1 MREFITLA
9 LASLLGVV
17 PAAAPEGACEV
28 REVTITWGFKESFRS
43 YISGAIAQGSWDT
56 SGDVGYSLPEFTFTG
71 GEGYVTPDRTNADVS
86 FDGELVFS
94 GHEGILE
101 TTLANPR
108 LTVVDTRSAVL
119 FVDVTG
125 DTMDEVSVS
134 ETDVPFAR
142 VVWGSSDEAV
152 VATSGLW
159 EIRGAEVVLT
169 EEGSAAFGTYPAGE
183 VMDPMSASFGVNEGC
198 LQGTGV
204 GWIPGGAA
212 ALAVVASAIALAIR
226 RGRKSPGPEH
236 P

>member
-1 MREFITLA
+1 MREVLA
-9 LASLLGVV
+9 LTLTSLLGVV
-17 PAAAPEGACEV
+17 PATAPEGACEV

-43 YISGAIAQGSWDT
+43 YISGAIAQGSWET

-71 GEGYVTPDRTNADVS
+71 GEGYVTPDRADADVS
-86 FDGELVFS
+86 FEGALVFT
-94 GHEGILE
+94 GHEGILD

-108 LTVVDTRSAVL
+108 LAVVDTRSAVL
-119 FVDVTG
+119 YVDVAG

-134 ETDVPFAR
+134 EVDVPFAQ
-142 VVWGSSDEAV
+142 VVWGSSDEDVDAE
-152 VATSGLW
+152 TGLW
-159 EIRGAEVVLT
+159 EVRGAEVVLT
-169 EEGSAAFGTYPAGE
+169 EQGSAAFGTYPAGE
-183 VMDPMSASFGVNEGC
+183 VMDPMALSFAVDKEC
-198 LQGTGV
+198 LQDTGL

>member
-1 MREFITLA
+1 MREGLALA

-17 PAAAPEGACEV
+17 PATAPEGACEV
-28 REVTITWGFKESFRS
+28 SEVTITWGFKESFRS
-43 YISGAIAQGSWDT
+43 YISGAIAEGSWQT
-56 SGDVGYSLPEFTFTG
+56 SGDVGYSIPEFTFTG
-71 GEGYVTPDRTNADVS
+71 GEGYVTPDRTDAVVS
-86 FDGELVFS
+86 FEGELVFS
-94 GHEGILE
+94 GHGGILE

-119 FVDVTG
+119 SFDVAG

-134 ETDVPFAR
+134 EVDVPFVQ
-142 VVWGSSDEAV
+142 VVWGSSDEDILAE
-152 VATSGLW
+152 SGRW

-183 VMDPMSASFGVNEGC
+183 VMDPMSLSFLVDEEC
-198 LQGTGV
+198 LQDAGL

>member
-1 MREFITLA
+1 MRELITLA

-17 PAAAPEGACEV
+17 PATAPEGACEV

-86 FDGELVFS
+86 FEGEVVFS

-142 VVWGSSDEAV
+142 VVWGNSDEEI
-152 VATSGLW
+152 VAESGRW
-159 EIRGAEVVLT
+159 EVRGAEVVLT

-183 VMDPMSASFGVNEGC
+183 VMDPMSVRFVLDEEC

-204 GWIPGGAA
+204 GWIPGSAA

-226 RGRKSPGPEH
+226 RGCKSPGPEH

>member
-1 MREFITLA
+1 MRELITLA

-17 PAAAPEGACEV
+17 PAAVPEGACEV

-56 SGDVGYSLPEFTFTG
+56 SGDVGYSLPEFTLTG

-134 ETDVPFAR
+134 ENDVPFAR

-183 VMDPMSASFGVNEGC
+183 VMDPMSVRFVLDEEC

-204 GWIPGGAA
+204 GWIPGSAA